1 MMLKLKLMYKEIII
15 TIIVLV
21 LITVGNI
28 ITQNNTNKS
37 VEEMSKHLDILKQ
50 QIENKNWDESN
61 KKMEEI
67 EKIWKEKNEI
77 MAYYIEHNELEKVQT
92 EIAKTKAD
100 VESKEAA
107 MAAESIS
114 NCNFILEH
122 IKDKNALKIVNI
134 F

>member
-1 MMLKLKLMYKEIII
+1 MYKEIVI
-15 TIIVLV
+15 TVIVLV
-21 LITVGNI
+21 LIVVGNI

-37 VEEMSKHLDILKQ
+37 VEEMSKKLDSLKQ
-50 QIENKNWDESN
+50 EIESKNWDESN

-67 EKIWKEKNEI
+67 EKIWEEKNEV

>member
-1 MMLKLKLMYKEIII
+1 MYKEIVI
-15 TIIVLV
+15 TVIVLV
-21 LITVGNI
+21 LIVVGNI

-37 VEEMSKHLDILKQ
+37 VEEMSKKLDNLKQ
-50 QIENKNWDESN
+50 EIENKNWEESN

-67 EKIWKEKNEI
+67 EKIWEEKNEV

-100 VESKEAA
+100 VELKEAA

>member
-1 MMLKLKLMYKEIII
+1 MYKEIVI
-15 TIIVLV
+15 TIIVLI
-21 LITVGNI
+21 LIVVGNI
-28 ITQNNTNKS
+28 VTQNNTNKS
-37 VEEMSKHLDILKQ
+37 VEEMSYELENLKQ
-50 QIENKNWDESN
+50 EIENKNWDESN

-67 EKIWKEKNEI
+67 EKMWEEKNEV

-100 VESKEAA
+100 VESKESA
-107 MAAESIS
+107 MAIESIE

>member
-1 MMLKLKLMYKEIII
+1 MYKEIII

-21 LITVGNI
+21 LIIVGNI

-67 EKIWKEKNEI
+67 EKIWEEKNEV

-92 EIAKTKAD
+92 EIAKAKAD
-100 VESKEAA
+100 VESKESA
-107 MAAESIS
+107 MATESIS

>member
-1 MMLKLKLMYKEIII
+1 MYKEIVI

-21 LITVGNI
+21 LIVVGNI
-28 ITQNNTNKS
+28 VTQNNTNKS
-37 VEEMSKHLDILKQ
+37 VEEMSYELENLKQ
-50 QIENKNWDESN
+50 EIENKNWEQSN

-67 EKIWKEKNEI
+67 EKIWEEKNEV

-92 EIAKTKAD
+92 EIVKIKAD

-107 MAAESIS
+107 MAAESIG

>member
-1 MMLKLKLMYKEIII
+1 MYKEIVI

-21 LITVGNI
+21 LIVVGNI

-67 EKIWKEKNEI
+67 EKIWEEKNEI

>member
-1 MMLKLKLMYKEIII
+1 MYKEIVI
-15 TIIVLV
+15 TIIVLA
-21 LITVGNI
+21 LIIVGNI

-37 VEEMSKHLDILKQ
+37 VEEMSAKLDNLKQ
-50 QIENKNWDESN
+50 EVENKNWEKAN

-67 EKIWKEKNEI
+67 EKVWETKNEV

-92 EIAKTKAD
+92 EIVKTKAD
-100 VESKEAA
+100 VESKESA
-107 MAAESIS
+107 MATESINS
-114 NCNFILEH
+114 CNFILEH